1 MMKLQVADMLE
12 WVSALSPVISAII
25 GVLTYSALTNYRLDN
40 LDKQVMEI
48 SRLREDVAK
57 LDKRVSILEVR
68 NNEQF

>member
-1 MMKLQVADMLE
+1 MLIE

-48 SRLREDVAK
+48 SKLREDVAK
-57 LDKRVSILEVR
+57 LDKRVSILEVK
-68 NNEQF
+68 NNE

>member
-1 MMKLQVADMLE
+1 MLE

-57 LDKRVSILEVR
+57 LDKRVSILEVKR
-68 NNEQF
+68 Q

>member
-1 MMKLQVADMLE
+1 MLE
-12 WVSALSPVISAII
+12 WISALSPVISAII

-57 LDKRVSILEVR
+57 LDKRISILEVKK
-68 NNEQF
+68 Q

>member
-1 MMKLQVADMLE
+1 MLE
-12 WVSALSPVISAII
+12 WISALSPLISAII

-57 LDKRVSILEVR
+57 LDKRVSILEVK
-68 NNEQF
+68 NNE

>member
-1 MMKLQVADMLE
+1 MLIE

-57 LDKRVSILEVR
+57 LDKRVSILEVK
-68 NNEQF
+68 NNEYKKIHT

>member
-1 MMKLQVADMLE
+1 MKLQVADMLE

-48 SRLREDVAK
+48 SKLREDVAK
-57 LDKRVSILEVR
+57 LDKRVSILEVK
-68 NNEQF
+68 NNE

>member
-1 MMKLQVADMLE
+1 MLE
-12 WVSALSPVISAII
+12 WVSALSPLISAII

-57 LDKRVSILEVR
+57 LDKRVSILEVK
-68 NNEQF
+68 NNE

>member
-57 LDKRVSILEVR
+57 LDKRVSILEVKR
-68 NNEQF
+68 Q

>member
-1 MMKLQVADMLE
+1 MLE
-12 WVSALSPVISAII
+12 WISALSPVISAII

-57 LDKRVSILEVR
+57 LDKGVSILEVK
-68 NNEQF
+68 NNE

>member
-1 MMKLQVADMLE
+1 MLE

-48 SRLREDVAK
+48 SRLREDITK
-57 LDKRVSILEVR
+57 LDKRVSILEVK
-68 NNEQF
+68 NNE

>member
-1 MMKLQVADMLE
+1 MLE

>member
-1 MMKLQVADMLE
+1 MLE

-40 LDKQVMEI
+40 LDKQVVEI

-57 LDKRVSILEVR
+57 LDKRVSILEVK
-68 NNEQF
+68 NNE

>member
-12 WVSALSPVISAII
+12 WISALSPVISAII

-48 SRLREDVAK
+48 SKLREDVAK

-68 NNEQF
+68 NNE

>member
-1 MMKLQVADMLE
+1 MLE
-12 WVSALSPVISAII
+12 WISALSPVISAII

-57 LDKRVSILEVR
+57 LDKRVSILEVK
-68 NNEQF
+68 NNE

>member
-1 MMKLQVADMLE
+1 MLIE

-48 SRLREDVAK
+48 SKIREDVAK
-57 LDKRVSILEVR
+57 LDKRVSILEVK
-68 NNEQF
+68 NNE

>member
-1 MMKLQVADMLE
+1 MLE

-57 LDKRVSILEVR
+57 LDKRVSILEVK
-68 NNEQF
+68 NNE

>member
-1 MMKLQVADMLE
+1 MLE

-48 SRLREDVAK
+48 SKLREDVAK
-57 LDKRVSILEVR
+57 LDKRVSILEVK
-68 NNEQF
+68 NNE

>member
-1 MMKLQVADMLE
+1 MLE
-12 WVSALSPVISAII
+12 WISALSPVISAII

-57 LDKRVSILEVR
+57 LDKRISILEVK
-68 NNEQF
+68 NNE

>member
-1 MMKLQVADMLE
+1 MLE

-40 LDKQVMEI
+40 LDKQVLEI

-57 LDKRVSILEVR
+57 LDKRVSILEVK
-68 NNEQF
+68 NNE

>member
-1 MMKLQVADMLE
+1 MLE
-12 WVSALSPVISAII
+12 WISALSPVISAII

-57 LDKRVSILEVR
+57 LDKRVSILEVKK
-68 NNEQF
+68 Q

>member
-1 MMKLQVADMLE
+1 MLIE

-57 LDKRVSILEVR
+57 LDKRVSILEVK
-68 NNEQF
+68 NNE